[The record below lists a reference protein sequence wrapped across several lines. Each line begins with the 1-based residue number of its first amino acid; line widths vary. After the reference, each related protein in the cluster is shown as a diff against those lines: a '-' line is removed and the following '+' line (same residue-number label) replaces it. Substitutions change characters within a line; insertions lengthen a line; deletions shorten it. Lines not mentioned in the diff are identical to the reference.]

1 MSQFE
6 TLSVAGRTLVD
17 NYLSGSVFSV
27 FRKKEQL
34 IVSLYAALKE
44 ARPEVTDIL
53 KSYIFD
59 LGKFFSVEEIHLL
72 QKECTAVIRY
82 CHERKD
88 QDMGEVRSSDNHPLM
103 IPESLL
109 ELCDKLL
116 EVHEGSDVF
125 LPYSATSQLAFLKS
139 NCRFQ
144 GFEINPEIWAF
155 TQIYLYCYGIDS
167 DIQLTGDLHQ
177 ALPKGKKYDY
187 VFSFPPFLMGREGR
201 KVIDSLYHLAT
212 HALKDDGTMC
222 CILPS
227 NFCTATSGWFDLRKI
242 LLEYHNKY
250 SAAVISLPK
259 MLYPY
264 TSIETCLFILSK
276 DSQGKVL
283 LMDASSEFFCAR
295 HDVDGSKEFELKV
308 QSVIECFT
316 RVDEKYVW
324 GGFISD
330 LVGDVNLQ
338 PSRYLVSQILPQAG
352 KSEEAKSL
360 FDLIEV
366 VQLQRDERIRAVV
379 SQRNRI
385 AHSSSADI
393 TQKETE
399 EILSQYRELEKNA
412 YPLIG
417 MKELSF
423 SYLNCDIN
431 REGLPFSKKVE
442 YQVLTEDCLLI
453 GFIGGKFKVG
463 RLHGVSQEAPV
474 CLRHEIIPV
483 RVASDIITDDF
494 FLRSIMSEPVQKQAQ
509 MMASGVSIS
518 RITKQ
523 DLLSIVINVPK
534 SKEQQELL
542 MKEDTRS
549 SLTEADRKII
559 QSYEDF
565 RKDMHMKKHAIGQ
578 TLFNLNNWWD
588 ALQQARIEG
597 NGVVSDDATTGKIRK
612 VSVASIYDSI
622 QKAINQ
628 LQQQINKFD
637 RGNGLAVKKFA
648 LTEFIED
655 YISRK
660 QSPLFSFFYDK
671 SMHHAS
677 KTLPEVEYNET
688 TGEYRETGN
697 IILNE
702 GDPIEYVEFAPDA
715 LEIVFDN
722 IVSNACCHG
731 FKDRTNNVVKIE
743 LKSEGDNFVIII
755 SNNGSAIHAQI
766 KPEEVF
772 VYGKTSKMG
781 RSGDK
786 DETHF
791 GIGGYEVQK
800 LMREFGGDA
809 EFISDTESDFP
820 VSYKLTFYNSNFES
834 IEL

>member
-6 TLSVAGRTLVD
+6 SLSTTSRTLVD

-59 LGKFFSVEEIHLL
+59 LGKFFSAEETHLL
-72 QKECTAVIRY
+72 QKECMAVIRY

-125 LPYSATSQLAFLKS
+125 LPYSATSQLAFLNS
-139 NCRFQ
+139 NCRYQ
-144 GFEINPEIWAF
+144 GFEINPETWAF

-177 ALPKGKKYDY
+177 ALPKDKKYDY

-201 KVIDSLYHLAT
+201 TVIDSLYHLAT
-212 HALKDDGTMC
+212 HALKENGTMC
-222 CILPS
+222 CILPLY
-227 NFCTATSGWFDLRKI
+227 FCTASSGWFDLRKI
-242 LLEYHNKY
+242 LLDYRNQY
-250 SAAVISLPK
+250 SAAIISLPK

-295 HDVDGSKEFELKV
+295 HDVAGSKEFELKV

-338 PSRYLVSQILPQAG
+338 PSRYLISQILPKPQ
-352 KSEEAKSL
+352 KVEKTKRLSN
-360 FDLIEV
+360 LIKV
-366 VQLQRDERIRAVV
+366 VQLQIDERIRSIV
-379 SQRNRI
+379 SQRNKVVHI
-385 AHSSSADI
+385 SSADI
-393 TQKETE
+393 TQKEVK
-399 EILSQYRELEKNA
+399 EILFQYYELGKNA

-431 REGLPFSKKVE
+431 RDNLPSGTKVE
-442 YQVLTEDCLLI
+442 YRVLTEDSLLI

-463 RLHGVSQEAPV
+463 RLHGVSQESPV
-474 CLRHEIIPV
+474 VLSREIFPV
-483 RVASDIITDDF
+483 RVISDDITDDF
-494 FLRSIMSEPVQKQAQ
+494 LLRSIMSESVQKQAQ
-509 MMASGVSIS
+509 MMASGVTIS
-518 RITKQ
+518 RLREK

-534 SKEQQELL
+534 SKERQELL

-549 SLTEADRKII
+549 SLTEAEKRII

-588 ALQQARIEG
+588 ALLQARKEG
-597 NGVVSDDATTGKIRK
+597 NGVVSDDAIIGRIRK

-660 QSPLFSFFYDK
+660 QSPLFTFFYEK
-671 SMHHAS
+671 SIHHS
-677 KTLPEVEYNET
+677 SETRSEVEYNET

-697 IILNE
+697 IIINE

-715 LEIVFDN
+715 LEIIFDN

-731 FKDRTNNVVKIE
+731 FKDGTNNVIKIE
-743 LKSEGDNFVIII
+743 LKSEGDNYVIVI

-772 VYGKTSKMG
+772 IYGKTSKMG
-781 RSGDK
+781 KSGDR

-800 LMREFGGDA
+800 LMHEFGGDA
-809 EFISDTESDFP
+809 ELFSDTESDFP
-820 VSYKLTFYNSNFES
+820 VSYKLTFYNTNVES
-834 IEL
+834 VQL

>member
-6 TLSVAGRTLVD
+6 SLSTISRTIVD

-53 KSYIFD
+53 KSYIID
-59 LGKFFSVEEIHLL
+59 LGKFFSAEETHLL
-72 QKECTAVIRY
+72 QKECMAVIRY
-82 CHERKD
+82 CHERKE
-88 QDMGEVRSSDNHPLM
+88 QGVGEVCSSDNHSLV
-103 IPESLL
+103 IPDSLL
-109 ELCDKLL
+109 DLCDKLL
-116 EVHEGSDVF
+116 EVHEESDIF
-125 LPYSATSQLAFLKS
+125 LPYSATSQLAFLNP
-139 NCRFQ
+139 NCRYQ
-144 GFEINPEIWAF
+144 GFEIDPETWAF
-155 TQIYLYCYGIDS
+155 TQIYLYCYGINS

-177 ALPKGKKYDY
+177 ALSKGKKYDY

-201 KVIDSLYHLAT
+201 IVIDSLYHLAT
-212 HALKDDGTMC
+212 HALKDNGTMC

-227 NFCTATSGWFDLRKI
+227 NFCTATSGWSDLRKI
-242 LLEYHNKY
+242 LLNYRNQY

-295 HDVDGSKEFELKV
+295 HNGAGSKDFELKV
-308 QSVIECFT
+308 QSVIECFR

-324 GGFISD
+324 GGLISD

-352 KSEEAKSL
+352 KGEETKSL
-360 FDLIEV
+360 SNLIEV
-366 VQLQRDERIRAVV
+366 VQLQRDERIRSIV

-385 AHSSSADI
+385 AHSSSEDI
-393 TQKETE
+393 SPKDAE

-431 REGLPFSKKVE
+431 REDLASSTKVE

-463 RLHGVSQEAPV
+463 RLHGVSQETPV
-474 CLRHEIIPV
+474 YLRHEIVPV
-483 RVASDIITDDF
+483 RVVSTEISDDF
-494 FLRSIMSEPVQKQAQ
+494 LLRSIMSESVQKQAQ
-509 MMASGVSIS
+509 MMASGVAIS
-518 RITKQ
+518 RINKP
-523 DLLSIVINVPK
+523 DLLSIVIIVPK

-588 ALQQARIEG
+588 ALQQARKEG
-597 NGVVSDDATTGKIRK
+597 NGVVSDDATTGRIRK

-660 QSPLFSFFYDK
+660 QSPLFTFFYEK

-677 KTLPEVEYNET
+677 QTLPEKEYNET

-715 LEIVFDN
+715 LEIIFDN

-731 FKDRTNNVVKIE
+731 FKGRTNNVIKIE
-743 LKSEGDNFVIII
+743 LMSEGDSYVINI

-766 KPEEVF
+766 RPEEVF

-781 RSGDK
+781 KSGDK

-820 VSYKLTFYNSNFES
+820 VSYKLTFYNTNFES